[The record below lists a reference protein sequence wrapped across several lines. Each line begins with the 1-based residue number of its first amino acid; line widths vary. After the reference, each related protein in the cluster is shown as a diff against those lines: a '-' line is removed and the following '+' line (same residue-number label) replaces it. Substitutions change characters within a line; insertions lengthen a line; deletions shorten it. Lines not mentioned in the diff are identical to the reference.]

1 MLIKAYNQMR
11 EKKLYLS
18 SVKTINRK
26 RVGSRRNENPLCL
39 GELEDSI

>member
-1 MLIKAYNQMR
+1 MR